1 MMNTFRPTAAVTC
14 LITNFYFKIQNLQ
27 KREDFYIV
35 VRAGRLNIVFFS
47 APLICLMRHILML

>member
-14 LITNFYFKIQNLQ
+14 LITNFYFKIPK

-35 VRAGRLNIVFFS
+35 VRAGRLNIVFPV
-47 APLICLMRHILML
+47 PL